1 MTEQLTESET
11 KDTTVV
17 VNREVSYPLKSV
29 WNVLMTAA
37 GMEALLGEGGRLG
50 DKGDRWQAQ
59 DGTYGVTRSF
69 HPLEQIR
76 FSWHR
81 GEDAPRTLVDLH
93 LFAKDD
99 NTTTLEIRH
108 EHVGA
113 DLDPADLEVHWK
125 ATLDRIEA
133 QVS

>member
-99 NTTTLEIRH
+99 NTVTSMS
-108 EHVGA
+108 A
-113 DLDPADLEVHWK
+113 
-125 ATLDRIEA
+125 RIWTRPILRCTGKLPWIG
-133 QVS
+133 SRPR